1 MMKRIAAGIAC
12 WLCSLA
18 VLTAQAAAPLYYYS
32 PVPAAADSLSTPE
45 IFRTFAVHNSG
56 GGAVTVVQDSKVER
70 LLDAYRQRY
79 DEATIPGYR
88 VRIFSATGNAAR
100 RQALDAMKA
109 FSESY
114 PDIVPYLSYDEPYF
128 KIYVGD
134 FRIRSD
140 ALRFQRQIAPDYPH
154 AFISADNIRVRA
166 DREILTPMP

>member
-1 MMKRIAAGIAC
+1 MMKRIAAGFAC
-12 WLCSLA
+12 WLCCLA
-18 VLTAQAAAPLYYYS
+18 VLTAQESAPIYYFS
-32 PVPAAADSLSTPE
+32 PVPVAADSLSTPE
-45 IFRTFAVHNSG
+45 LFRTFAEHASG

-88 VRIFSATGNAAR
+88 IRIFSAAGNTAR

-134 FRIRSD
+134 FRIKSD
-140 ALRFQRQIAPDYPH
+140 ALRFQKQIAPDYPH
-154 AFISADNIRVRA
+154 AFISADNIRVRT
-166 DREILTPMP
+166 DRENLILQP